1 MTWHRPQ
8 SPPQCDKTPKS
19 ITKYEKKKQLG
30 NEEFLIITGVK
41 GGLETKV
48 AEYLESNDK
57 IHRTHLTW
65 YSEDIHS
72 LHT

>member
-1 MTWHRPQ
+1 MTQ
-8 SPPQCDKTPKS
+8 ATISPTVR
-19 ITKYEKKKQLG
+19 ITKVIRKKTQLG
-30 NEEFLIITGVK
+30 NVEFLIITGVK
-41 GGLETKV
+41 GGLKTKV